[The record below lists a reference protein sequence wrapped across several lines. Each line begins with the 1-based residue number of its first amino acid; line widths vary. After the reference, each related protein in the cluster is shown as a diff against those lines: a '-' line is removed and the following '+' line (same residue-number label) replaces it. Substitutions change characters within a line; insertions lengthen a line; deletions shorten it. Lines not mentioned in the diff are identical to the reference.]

1 MTAQICINV
10 ANIPYFIQVTQE
22 NKDEVIKFLTPWDV
36 ADIQFGTNCEGAG
49 TYTLIHKDPDY
60 NASAD
65 DEAPYLWGYVGEYL
79 LKEREYPDVPWEQD
93 VPEQVSEKNFKRFYR
108 LPGDDGNFSI
118 QVDPYEVACHIE
130 EAYNEQF

>member
-1 MTAQICINV
+1 MADKICMKV
-10 ANIPYFIQVTQE
+10 SDIPCFIQVTPE
-22 NKDEVIKFLTPWDV
+22 NKDEVVKFLTPWDI
-36 ADIQFGTNCEGAG
+36 ADILFSTDRDGAPF
-49 TYTLIHKDPDY
+49 YTLIHKYPEY

-118 QVDPYEVACHIE
+118 QVDQYAVACHIE

>member
-22 NKDEVIKFLTPWDV
+22 NKDEVIKFLSPWDI
-36 ADIQFGTNCEGAG
+36 ADIQFGTDNDGAA

-60 NASAD
+60 NASPECD
-65 DEAPYLWGYVGEYL
+65 APYLWGYVGDYL
-79 LKEREYPDVPWEQD
+79 LKEREYEGVMWEQD

-108 LPGDDGNFSI
+108 LLGDDGKFAI
-118 QVDPYEVACHIE
+118 QLNPDEVANCMK
-130 EAYNEQF
+130 EAYDECR